1 MPMLILS
8 YIIVLYSQHMIY
20 VASNNSEY
28 FEGEFSI
35 SIVSMLG
42 FNSFDRSGVDIG
54 GAGAEFEGSK
64 KRRSPISAFW
74 SLTITASTFGFQ
86 SYLRRCM
93 VDSIIIKSYMN
104 IVTKTG
110 ISHI

>member
-1 MPMLILS
+1 MTKYLIGWQVNIFLCSYLTFFYKSRLSIIILKSYNRSELWEKFHENAFLRNCYPRYVHHMPMLILS

-42 FNSFDRSGVDIG
+42 LGL
-54 GAGAEFEGSK
+54 AG
-64 KRRSPISAFW
+64 I
-74 SLTITASTFGFQ
+74 
-86 SYLRRCM
+86 
-93 VDSIIIKSYMN
+93 
-104 IVTKTG
+104 
-110 ISHI
+110 

>member
-1 MPMLILS
+1 MLILS

-35 SIVSMLG
+35 SIVSIV
-42 FNSFDRSGVDIG
+42 SFDRSGVDIG
-54 GAGAEFEGSK
+54 GAGAEFEGSE